1 VAVLQD
7 DDFWSRRGNRRRVS
21 IKNLGCDD
29 EAEAVEEAE
38 EDVPGFLIL
47 PTARFRFSSLRRLA
61 TSTPFSRFFLSAAA
75 PFQS

>member
-1 VAVLQD
+1 M
-7 DDFWSRRGNRRRVS
+7 WPSSKMMISGRRGDQRSVS
-21 IKNLGCDD
+21 LKNLGCG
-29 EAEAVEEAE
+29 VVE